1 MLFRRRR
8 CSWTGC
14 ERPAERGHR
23 GLCLEHHDEI
33 IEAHGKIAAGELDA
47 EEYAATLPSDEGEA
61 LLAVHGA
68 QAAIRG
74 CDGARHEG
82 SDDARTVAALVR

>member
-61 LLAVHGA
+61 LLAVHGVRK
-68 QAAIRG
+68 QRYEAAMER
-74 CDGARHEG
+74 AMREATTREP
-82 SDDARTVAALVR
+82 SLP